1 MNFLNV
7 MWIAPIIALLA
18 CPWMVAASPVSIER
32 GDEHSKLESADWRIR
47 RESFYAL
54 LRTSAVGGDVL
65 ENPGPA
71 AAALRQRERHLP
83 ILKLLA
89 VENAFQ
95 QEIRSGFVRTGKLAP
110 NGYYDYSANL
120 LRAVCAVDDPRTIP
134 LLLPSIGSGSMVAET
149 LARYGEKAAPSLLR
163 ILDGDNLEMA
173 TGANYAEQFRGGVY
187 QILIL
192 MLDKYAGHTPEP
204 TRDRIKKRLLAFAE
218 EQDPIAKQTA
228 MVGLAGQGGD
238 EAEKAIRSYLER
250 TNFDEGI
257 PSDAEL
263 KRTAAKCLEMI
274 HRHSESTR
282 RK

>member
-7 MWIAPIIALLA
+7 TWIAPLIALLA

-95 QEIRSGFVRTGKLAP
+95 REIRSEFVRTGKLAP
-110 NGYYDYSANL
+110 NGYYDYFANL

-163 ILDGDNLEMA
+163 ILDGDNLEMP

-192 MLDKYAGHTPEP
+192 MLDKYAGH
-204 TRDRIKKRLLAFAE
+204 
-218 EQDPIAKQTA
+218 
-228 MVGLAGQGGD
+228 V
-238 EAEKAIRSYLER
+238 
-250 TNFDEGI
+250 
-257 PSDAEL
+257 
-263 KRTAAKCLEMI
+263 AAK
-274 HRHSESTR
+274 
-282 RK
+282 